1 MMVGDDFWDFYWEAR
16 LQSMENLGKQA
27 AIQAASRL
35 IRQLAQ
41 QVYLPIRLL
50 ELGCGEGQVI
60 GALLDGHTQVCDRP
74 KSLGVD
80 YNPQSVARCRK
91 DYPGLRVEQADFTD
105 PVLLKGWGK
114 FEVVLLVNALHEVF
128 SSGYLPELGEVDV
141 PTAKQRVE
149 LALGGAASCL
159 APGGWLVLFD
169 GLEPAGNPA
178 EILQLHFLE
187 PQARA
192 DFDTF
197 AHQYH
202 PFHISFTQLNNPLD
216 VQLSRHDF
224 TRYITKSIF
233 LGKQLWQTERLE
245 SYQYFT
251 EQEFRTAFDRQGLA
265 ISELRTLTMNDEKWR
280 SRVEI
285 TTPGVDFPDEHI
297 MILAQL
303 KPSDRS

>member
-1 MMVGDDFWDFYWEAR
+1 M
-16 LQSMENLGKQA
+16 
-27 AIQAASRL
+27 
-35 IRQLAQ
+35 
-41 QVYLPIRLL
+41 
-50 ELGCGEGQVI
+50 
-60 GALLDGHTQVCDRP
+60 
-74 KSLGVD
+74 
-80 YNPQSVARCRK
+80 
-91 DYPGLRVEQADFTD
+91 
-105 PVLLKGWGK
+105 
-114 FEVVLLVNALHEVF
+114 
-128 SSGYLPELGEVDV
+128 
-141 PTAKQRVE
+141 
-149 LALGGAASCL
+149 
-159 APGGWLVLFD
+159 
-169 GLEPAGNPA
+169 
-178 EILQLHFLE
+178 LQLHFLE